1 MILALDTA
9 TRFISIALHDGD
21 AVLAESAWRT
31 RDHHTVELAP
41 AVQALMHRL
50 GVAPGDLS
58 GVAVAIGPGSFTGL
72 RIGLGLAKGLALA
85 RGLKVWGAP
94 TLDILAFAQPPRP
107 EPMIAALQA
116 GRGKIAA
123 AAYRWQADAWPK
135 AIFRWCAQAEPR
147 VTDWASLAAD
157 IREPTYVCGEIDR
170 PGLAAL
176 RRLRGKALIAR
187 PAHAVRRAAFLAEL
201 AWARARAGESDDP
214 AGLAP
219 IYLHYP
225 QDVQT

>member
-1 MILALDTA
+1 MILAIDTA

-21 AVLAESAWRT
+21 AVVAESAWRT
-31 RDHHTVELAP
+31 LDRHTVELAP
-41 AVQALMHRL
+41 AVQALMHRS

-85 RGLKVWGAP
+85 QGLKVWGAP

-123 AAYRWQADAWPK
+123 AAYRWQADAWG
-135 AIFRWCAQAEPR
+135 AQAEPR
-147 VTDWASLAAD
+147 VTDWASLAAG
-157 IREPTYVCGEIDR
+157 IREPTYVCGEIDP

-176 RRLRGKALIAR
+176 RRLRGRALIAR

-214 AGLAP
+214 ARLAP
-219 IYLHYP
+219 IYTARGP
-225 QDVQT
+225 